1 MQSSNTVYFF
11 RFVQSLLEAKLLI
24 VNTESLS
31 PDSTISVNLKY
42 SNKRTKFRIPAARA
56 MLKETPQEIKKAHH
70 DVEKER
76 EFFIQA
82 RIVRIM
88 KSRQVLKHNA
98 LIEEVFRQ
106 SKVYTYTSYIMYI
119 NILSWDF

>member
-1 MQSSNTVYFF
+1 
-11 RFVQSLLEAKLLI
+11 
-24 VNTESLS
+24 
-31 PDSTISVNLKY
+31 
-42 SNKRTKFRIPAARA
+42 

-76 EFFIQA
+76 EIFIQA

-106 SKVYTYTSYIMYI
+106 SKVYIHTSYVIYI
-119 NILSWDF
+119 IHYIHIKYIKLGFLIFQARFAPSVSVIKKNIEKLIEKEYIERKDNSIDEYSYVA

>member
-1 MQSSNTVYFF
+1 MD
-11 RFVQSLLEAKLLI
+11 AKLLI

-42 SNKRTKFRIPAARA
+42 SNKRTKFRIAAAGA
-56 MLKETPQEIKKAHH
+56 MLKETPQEIKKTHN
-70 DVEKER
+70 DIEKER

-98 LIEEVFRQ
+98 LIQELFRQ
-106 SKVYTYTSYIMYI
+106 SKVYINHTLHTY
-119 NILSWDF
+119 ILHTY

>member
-1 MQSSNTVYFF
+1 MD
-11 RFVQSLLEAKLLI
+11 AKLLI

-42 SNKRTKFRIPAARA
+42 SNKRTKFRIPAAKA
-56 MLKETPQEIKKAHH
+56 ILKETPQEIKKAHH

-106 SKVYTYTSYIMYI
+106 SKVYIHQTYIYVSL
-119 NILSWDF
+119 N